1 MNICGRLGD
10 RGFGCGGYIPE
21 DLWRHIVLKRQ
32 LVRLV
37 FSADAAKLFHPVLCY
52 A

>member
-1 MNICGRLGD
+1 MRASRRPGLWVW
-10 RGFGCGGYIPE
+10 GYLPE
-21 DLWRHIVLKRQ
+21 DLWRHIVLERQ

-37 FSADAAKLFHPVLCY
+37 FPVDAAKLIHPVLCY